1 MEAGG
6 AGAGSASQGGEAAE
20 IAAEDMRPA
29 GSSGRSAV
37 GSSSRRRNITCVP
50 HVLDW
55 AAEAAYEGREVAGS
69 GARTGHAEDVWRAA
83 EIPAQ
88 QRDGG
93 GSGGDS
99 SRLPGAVEG
108 FLGQQNLPVLTS
120 LRGPF
125 PPEVDVVSRANF

>member
-20 IAAEDMRPA
+20 IAAEDLRLA

-37 GSSSRRRNITCVP
+37 GSSSRRRSITCVAP
-50 HVLDW
+50 RTLHVQCVAPRASHVL
-55 AAEAAYEGREVAGS
+55 G
-69 GARTGHAEDVWRAA
+69 RTGHAEDVWRVA

-108 FLGQQNLPVLTS
+108 FLYRQNLSVLTS
-120 LRGPF
+120 LRGTF
-125 PPEVDVVSRANF
+125 PPAVDVVSRANF